1 MNKNVLIIGGTSD
14 IGFAIASEFAHIG
27 FDITLI
33 GRERDA
39 LKVNANDLSIRHNIN
54 ANYYFLDIL
63 DLSSIDEF
71 LNNYKQVPDGVIYS
85 IGYLG
90 DQAKAQNEFDEA
102 KKILDI
108 NFTNSMKILN
118 HFANQFEQKQSGF
131 IIGISSVAGD
141 RGRQSNYIYGSAKAA
156 FSTYLSGLRN
166 RLSGKNVQVITVKPG
181 FVRTKMTAG
190 LPLPEKLTSTPKMVA
205 KDVIKGWKK
214 HKDIIYTKSIWRW
227 IMLAIKIVPEKIFK
241 KTNI

>member
-39 LKVNANDLSIRHNIN
+39 LEVNANDLSIRHNIN

-214 HKDIIYTKSIWRW
+214 RKDIIYTKSIWRW

>member
-27 FDITLI
+27 FDITLL

-214 HKDIIYTKSIWRW
+214 RKDIIYTKSIWRW